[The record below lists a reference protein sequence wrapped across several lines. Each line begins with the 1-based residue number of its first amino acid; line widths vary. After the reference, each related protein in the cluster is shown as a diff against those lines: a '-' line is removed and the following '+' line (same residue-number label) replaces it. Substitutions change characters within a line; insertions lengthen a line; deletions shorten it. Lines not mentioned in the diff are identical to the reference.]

1 MPRASV
7 RWEHRRFK
15 RGTASIRLR
24 SEGSWTSHNGVFCKL
39 SGGRDD
45 FLGGRHENS
54 SVFGG
59 QPAGFTSNSVGTRLN
74 EAHHDLAGLLGSEV
88 VGMETAFVTGR
99 RDRRRP

>member
-1 MPRASV
+1 MA
-7 RWEHRRFK
+7 
-15 RGTASIRLR
+15 GLR
-24 SEGSWTSHNGVFCKL
+24 SEGFWTSHNGSSVN
-39 SGGRDD
+39 
-45 FLGGRHENS
+45 FLGDGTIFWGGRHENS

>member
-1 MPRASV
+1 MHISLGGLSLQAINVSV
-7 RWEHRRFK
+7 FLYRDSGLVQR
-15 RGTASIRLR
+15 
-24 SEGSWTSHNGVFCKL
+24 VFCKL

-74 EAHHDLAGLLGSEV
+74 EAHHDLAGL
-88 VGMETAFVTGR
+88 
-99 RDRRRP
+99 